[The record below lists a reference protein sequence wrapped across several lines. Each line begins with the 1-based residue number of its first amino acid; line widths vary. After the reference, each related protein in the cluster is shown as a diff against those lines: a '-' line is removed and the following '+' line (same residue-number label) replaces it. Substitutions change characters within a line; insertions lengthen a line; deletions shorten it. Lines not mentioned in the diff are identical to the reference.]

1 MKPRV
6 AVIGG
11 GPASSAA
18 ALTLARAGVSVT
30 VFEKETSSNWK
41 IGEGLPPAA
50 RPILQQLGV
59 WERFVTDG
67 HLASYGNCSAWG
79 SSELVDHSFV
89 FNPHGNGWHLDRSRF
104 DRMLL
109 DAAVEAG
116 AQVVSDVAI
125 TNCQRTDSGWRFEL
139 ERKQFTAEAQRTQRS
154 RRDSEGS
161 LCEISAALCASAVK
175 KDDSMEPIQSQA
187 EALNTD
193 FVVDASGRSSW
204 FARRQG
210 ARRINHDNLIGAAAL
225 LIADG
230 KVADRDSLTMV
241 EAVADGWWYAAQI
254 SSEKPLDEKL
264 VAVFLSDADQDAARQ
279 AATAEGWLA
288 LLNQTVHLRRRIERH
303 GYRIEIAPRI
313 VSANSSRLD
322 VVAGDS
328 WLAVGDAAAAF
339 DPLSSQG
346 IVTALELGMLAAETI
361 LAGEPEALKQYSE
374 RLEQMF
380 AAYLANRNFYYSQ
393 ERRWPDSKFWLRRH
407 SVS

>member
-11 GPASSAA
+11 GTAGAA
-18 ALTLARAGVSVT
+18 TALTLARAGVSVA
-30 VFEKETSSNWK
+30 VFEKETSGEWK
-41 IGEGLPPAA
+41 IGEGLPPTA

-59 WERFVTDG
+59 WERFVADG

-109 DAAVEAG
+109 DAAIEAG
-116 AQVVSDVAI
+116 AKVFSDIAMTDV
-125 TNCQRTDSGWRFEL
+125 QRMNSGWQL
-139 ERKQFTAEAQRTQRS
+139 EFPRKQLTAEARRTQRP
-154 RRDSEGS
+154 RRDSEES
-161 LCEISAALCASAVK
+161 LCEPSAAFCDSAVGENVLK
-175 KDDSMEPIQSQA
+175 ESLHSPPKASKV
-187 EALNTD
+187 D

-210 ARRINHDNLIGAAAL
+210 ARRINHDNLIGAATL

-241 EAVADGWWYAAQI
+241 EAVAEGWWYA
-254 SSEKPLDEKL
+254 SLLPDKKL
-264 VAVFLSDADQDAARQ
+264 VAVFLCDADLDATRQ
-279 AATAEGWLA
+279 SATVEGWLS
-288 LLNQTVHLRRRIERH
+288 LLNQTVHLRSRVERH
-303 GYRIEIAPRI
+303 GYQIEIAPRF

-322 VVAGDS
+322 VATGDW

-346 IVTALELGMLAAETI
+346 IVTALEFGMLAAETI
-361 LAGEPEALKQYSE
+361 LMGKPEALKQYSDL
-374 RLEQMF
+374 LEQMF

-393 ERRWPDSKFWLRRH
+393 ERRWPDSTFWRRRH
-407 SVS
+407 NAP

>member
-11 GPASSAA
+11 GTAGAA
-18 ALTLARAGVSVT
+18 TALTLARAGVSV
-30 VFEKETSSNWK
+30 VIFEKETSGEWK
-41 IGEGLPPAA
+41 IGEGLPPTA
-50 RPILQQLGV
+50 RPILQRLGV
-59 WERFVTDG
+59 WERFVADG

-79 SSELVDHSFV
+79 SSELIDHSFV

-116 AQVVSDVAI
+116 ARLVSGSASVHLAFHGKE
-125 TNCQRTDSGWRFEL
+125 N
-139 ERKQFTAEAQRTQRS
+139 KRS
-154 RRDSEGS
+154 E
-161 LCEISAALCASAVK
+161 SAGETPALPA
-175 KDDSMEPIQSQA
+175 
-187 EALNTD
+187 N

-210 ARRINHDNLIGAAAL
+210 ARRINHDNLVGAAAL

-230 KVADRDSLTMV
+230 KIADRDSLTMV
-241 EAVADGWWYAAQI
+241 EAVADGWWYA
-254 SSEKPLDEKL
+254 SLLPDKKL
-264 VAVFLSDADQDAARQ
+264 VAVFLSDADLDATRQ
-279 AATAEGWLA
+279 SATVEGWLS
-288 LLNQTVHLRRRIERH
+288 LLNQTVHLRSRIERH
-303 GYRIEIAPRI
+303 NYQIEIAPRF

-346 IVTALELGMLAAETI
+346 IVTALEFGMLAAETI
-361 LAGEPEALKQYSE
+361 LTSEPEALKQYSE
-374 RLEQMF
+374 RIEQMF
-380 AAYLANRNFYYSQ
+380 AAYLANRNFYYAQ
-393 ERRWPDSKFWLRRH
+393 ERRWPDSTFWRRRR
-407 SVS
+407 SAP